1 MAIRSKILFVE
12 DNEGFQRNFIPILA
26 EGEDFD
32 IFSALS
38 GKRALELLE
47 IENFDV
53 IVSDI
58 QMPEMSG
65 IEFLQQIMKLGLDI
79 PVIFVTA
86 YGSVEQAIELVKQ
99 GAFHYFE
106 KPLINKIDILKA
118 TIRQALSK
126 GSMLKELATFRREK
140 SLLSRSRSTIIGQS
154 ERIKNVLEAIEEV
167 ASTSVNVL
175 IYGET
180 GTGKDLVA
188 RMIHDLSE
196 RRERP
201 FFPISCTEIPEGLLE
216 SELFGHER
224 GAFTGAV
231 SRQEGLLEMADQSTF
246 FLDEISE
253 ASPTL
258 QSKLLRAVESKT
270 FFRVGGRT
278 QIQSDFRLITATN
291 RDLEERV
298 AAGSFRQD
306 LFYRLNT
313 YRINLPSLRERKSDI
328 PLLVEYYLEKFR
340 RKYQRPITDISGDA
354 MLFLMEY
361 GWPGN
366 IRELVSLM
374 ERAVITCRGGMITLD
389 HFPFKNGN
397 GAKRFCESS
406 DLNLKEMERFV
417 IGMALKRTEGNK
429 VKAAELLGINRKTLA
444 EKMKSYELDESAK
457 DSFS

>member
-1 MAIRSKILFVE
+1 
-12 DNEGFQRNFIPILA
+12 
-26 EGEDFD
+26 
-32 IFSALS
+32 
-38 GKRALELLE
+38 
-47 IENFDV
+47 
-53 IVSDI
+53 
-58 QMPEMSG
+58 
-65 IEFLQQIMKLGLDI
+65 
-79 PVIFVTA
+79 
-86 YGSVEQAIELVKQ
+86 
-99 GAFHYFE
+99 
-106 KPLINKIDILKA
+106 
-118 TIRQALSK
+118 
-126 GSMLKELATFRREK
+126 
-140 SLLSRSRSTIIGQS
+140 
-154 ERIKNVLEAIEEV
+154 
-167 ASTSVNVL
+167 
-175 IYGET
+175 
-180 GTGKDLVA
+180 
-188 RMIHDLSE
+188 
-196 RRERP
+196 
-201 FFPISCTEIPEGLLE
+201 
-216 SELFGHER
+216 
-224 GAFTGAV
+224 
-231 SRQEGLLEMADQSTF
+231 MADQSTF